1 MKRQI
6 ICMKCIKKHPSLFL
20 GNGGVDQKGVDEYI
34 NNVKGIALYDFMCD
48 YCGKPINKGDICDAN
63 SIWTSLAGIPYHEW
77 EEEYINTD
85 PVLLKMRGI
94 SMSGPVGWWPGGK
107 RVKVRDVI

>member
-48 YCGKPINKGDICDAN
+48 HCGKPINKGDN
-63 SIWTSLAGIPYHEW
+63 LARRELYGKILELS
-77 EEEYINTD
+77 E
-85 PVLLKMRGI
+85 I
-94 SMSGPVGWWPGGK
+94 ST
-107 RVKVRDVI
+107 